1 LVPDMKVT
9 VLKGNN
15 NVYSSNAYIVTGDW
29 KRIEDVNT
37 LIDVGSDP
45 SVIDSLQ
52 EVATG
57 IGKSKVEQVILTH
70 DHSDHTLILPII
82 RKIFNPVVYAFSPF
96 MDGVDHV
103 LKNGQT
109 LRIGDREFEV
119 IRIPG
124 HSDDS
129 ISLYS
134 EEDGILFLGDA
145 PIPVRFPGGTYEPG
159 FVNAL
164 KILCRKKIRVIYPG
178 HGEPI
183 KEGAYEQVKSS
194 LGIVL
199 QSNKRRRISNISERR
214 EVEDM

>member
-1 LVPDMKVT
+1 MKVT

-45 SVIDSLQ
+45 SVIGNL
-52 EVATG
+52 EEIATG
-57 IGKSKVEQVILTH
+57 IGKSKVEQVVITH
-70 DHSDHTLILPII
+70 DHSDHTRILPLI
-82 RKIFNPVVYAFSPF
+82 RQIFNPVVYAFSPF

-119 IRIPG
+119 IHIPG

-129 ISLYS
+129 ISLYNA
-134 EEDGILFLGDA
+134 EDGIIFLGDA
-145 PIPVRFPGGTYEPG
+145 PIPVRFLGGTYEPG
-159 FVNAL
+159 FVHAL
-164 KILCRKKIRVIYPG
+164 KILCRKNIRIIYPG

-183 KEGAYEQVKSS
+183 KEGAYDQVKSS

-199 QSNKRRRISNISERR
+199 QSNERGR
-214 EVEDM
+214 VLSMTEGGDVEDM

>member
-1 LVPDMKVT
+1 MKVT
-9 VLKGNN
+9 ALKGAN

-29 KRIEDVNT
+29 KRIEDMNT

-70 DHSDHTLILPII
+70 DHSDHTRILPMI
-82 RKIFNPVVYAFSPF
+82 RQIFNPVVYAFSPF
-96 MDGVDHV
+96 MNGVDHV

-119 IRIPG
+119 IHIPG

-129 ISLYS
+129 IALYS

-145 PIPVRFPGGTYEPG
+145 PIPVRSPGGTYEPG
-159 FVNAL
+159 FIHAL
-164 KILCRKKIRVIYPG
+164 KILCRKNIRIIYPG

-183 KEGAYEQVKSS
+183 REGAHAQVKSS
-194 LGIVL
+194 LCVVL
-199 QSNKRRRISNISERR
+199 QSIKRGRVLSITEGGEGEN
-214 EVEDM
+214 M

>member
-1 LVPDMKVT
+1 MVTDMKVT

-45 SVIDSLQ
+45 SVIDSIQ
-52 EVATG
+52 EIATG
-57 IGKSKVEQVILTH
+57 IGKSKVEQVVFTH
-70 DHSDHTLILPII
+70 DHSDHTLIMPLI
-82 RKIFNPVVYAFSPF
+82 RQVFNPVVYAFSPY

-109 LRIGDREFEV
+109 LRIGDRNFEV
-119 IRIPG
+119 IHIPG

-129 ISLYS
+129 ISLYG
-134 EEDGILFLGDA
+134 EEDGVLFLGDA

-159 FVNAL
+159 FVHAL
-164 KILCRKKIRVIYPG
+164 KILCRKNIRIIYPG

-183 KEGAYEQVKSS
+183 NHDAYDQVKSS

-199 QSNKRRRISNISERR
+199 QSNIG
-214 EVEDM
+214 EDGF

>member
-1 LVPDMKVT
+1 MKVT
-9 VLKGNN
+9 VLKGAN
-15 NVYSSNAYIVTGDW
+15 NVYSSNAYIVTGEW
-29 KRIEDVNT
+29 KRIEDLNT

-45 SVIDSLQ
+45 SIIDSLQ
-52 EVATG
+52 EIATG

-70 DHSDHTLILPII
+70 DHSDHTRILPLI
-82 RKIFNPVVYAFSPF
+82 RQIFNPVVYAFSPF

-119 IRIPG
+119 IHIPG

-129 ISLYS
+129 ISLYNA
-134 EEDGILFLGDA
+134 EDGIIFLGDA
-145 PIPVRFPGGTYEPG
+145 PIPVRFLGGTYEPG
-159 FVNAL
+159 FVHAL
-164 KILCRKKIRVIYPG
+164 KILCRKNIRIIYPG

-183 KEGAYEQVKSS
+183 KEGAYDQVKSS

-199 QSNKRRRISNISERR
+199 QSNERGR
-214 EVEDM
+214 VLSMTEGGDVEDM

>member
-1 LVPDMKVT
+1 MKVT
-9 VLKGNN
+9 VLKGAN
-15 NVYSSNAYIVTGDW
+15 NVYSSNAYIVTGEW
-29 KRIEDVNT
+29 KRIEDLNT

-45 SVIDSLQ
+45 SIIDSLQ
-52 EVATG
+52 EIATG

-70 DHSDHTLILPII
+70 DHSDHTRILPLI
-82 RKIFNPVVYAFSPF
+82 RQMFNPVVYAFSPF

-119 IRIPG
+119 IHIPG

-134 EEDGILFLGDA
+134 AEDGILFLGDA
-145 PIPVRFPGGTYEPG
+145 PIPVRFLGGTYEPG
-159 FVNAL
+159 FVHAL
-164 KILCRKKIRVIYPG
+164 KILCRKNIRIIYPG

-183 KEGAYEQVKSS
+183 KEGAYDQVKSS

-199 QSNKRRRISNISERR
+199 QSNKRGRVLSMTEGGD
-214 EVEDM
+214 VEDT